1 MLMEMAQ
8 LEANKDKFG
17 FEMIPVNFDGN
28 DIDSSGSGTS
38 TPGGWIAVGKFKSR
52 NSTFFNQFPM
62 NIYMAGTGKE
72 GPSIFMNTFDSMPAM
87 FTIDPQG
94 RLAAVDIGYTPKLV
108 AQRLSMLIR
117 ERQAA
122 APAAK

>member
-1 MLMEMAQ
+1 
-8 LEANKDKFG
+8 
-17 FEMIPVNFDGN
+17 
-28 DIDSSGSGTS
+28 
-38 TPGGWIAVGKFKSR
+38 
-52 NSTFFNQFPM
+52 
-62 NIYMAGTGKE
+62 MAGTGKE